1 MTKRIICILMMLIFV
16 SQGCFAQDV
25 FFGKAKTVE
34 YIPISGGLFEEMQG
48 ILIEEDEL
56 SISFF
61 NNLSFEEYILQ
72 AVTESEEFPE
82 EITGLGQYNLTTE
95 EFTKAYRNVAMRHPE
110 AFITPSCTYYYN
122 SSGIVTKVEPE
133 YVLENKAEMESAIFQ
148 MNDAIKEYT
157 DLAAKY
163 DTELEKLLVIHD
175 KMVAECDY
183 DVNVLNEATESLAE
197 RSVYHAFGALCKS
210 KKKAVCQGYSQ
221 ALYMIANKIG
231 IEIDF
236 CRSAERKHMWNY
248 VKLDGKW
255 YHMDMTNDDPLIK
268 DENGLVSARKDPR
281 AKHSYFLVSD
291 SGLEKNIHGTD
302 YGTIFGER
310 YDCGDKRYESDHL
323 FNMNLVFTAEK
334 DENGYYTVVME
345 NVAGPLG
352 TGIDIPFKSSS
363 LYTGP
368 VVTYPFV
375 TETPIDVTE
384 NNELIIK
391 PCLYLAQYATKNIP
405 PVIPFIKTKE
415 WIKAYSLQD
424 DFIKDSCYMIGI
436 ARDIE
441 NNPIPKFTS
450 FIFEDG
456 TLCPYALKKNW
467 VCDNEG
473 SCREFQ

>member
-1 MTKRIICILMMLIFV
+1 MTKRITCVLMMFILV

-25 FFGKAKTVE
+25 FFGKARTEE
-34 YIPISGGLFEEMQG
+34 YIPISGSLFENSEG
-48 ILIEEDEL
+48 IACEEDEP

-72 AVTESEEFPE
+72 AVTERETFPT
-82 EITGLGQYNLTTE
+82 EIPGLGQYNLTTE
-95 EFTKAYRNVAMRHPE
+95 EFLKLYRDVAMRNPE

-122 SSGIVTKVEPE
+122 SSGIVTSVVPE

-148 MNDAIKEYT
+148 MNEAIKEYT

-291 SGLEKNIHGTD
+291 SGLEKSIHGTD
-302 YGTIFGER
+302 YGNIFGER
-310 YDCGDKRYESDHL
+310 YTCDDKRYESDHL
-323 FNMNLVFTAEK
+323 FNMNLVFTAQK
-334 DENGYYTVVME
+334 DENGYYTVEIE
-345 NVAGPLG
+345 NIVGPLG
-352 TGIDIPFKSSS
+352 TGIAIPLRSKT

-375 TETPIDVTE
+375 TETPVGVTSSGQ
-384 NNELIIK
+384 LVTK
-391 PCLYLAQYATKNIP
+391 PCLYLAQYATKDIP
-405 PVIPFIKTKE
+405 PAIPFIKME
-415 WIKAYSLQD
+415 DGIKSFPVQD
-424 DFIKDSCYMIGI
+424 DFTKDSYYMIGI
-436 ARDIE
+436 ARDVE
-441 NNPIPKFTS
+441 SNPVSEFSS
-450 FIFEDG
+450 FLFGEG
-456 TLCPYALKKNW
+456 TLCPHSINKNW
-467 VCDNEG
+467 VL
-473 SCREFQ
+473 R